1 MSSRRSITAAAT
13 IKSARFTEKK
23 IRRLL
28 SISNLSLSNKGN
40 KTRPKKT
47 ERRMDMKEYKLWKF
61 GLMVALAL
69 TLALAGCGGGGDAPN
84 PDTDGD
90 GIPNGVDALPNNPAL
105 FVDNVTVQLAGLTP
119 AGGGFSSATAV
130 NNAGKVV
137 EEG

>member
-1 MSSRRSITAAAT
+1 M
-13 IKSARFTEKK
+13 KQDK
-23 IRRLL
+23 IWTLC
-28 SISNLSLSNKGN
+28 
-40 KTRPKKT
+40 
-47 ERRMDMKEYKLWKF
+47 WA
-61 GLMVALAL
+61 VALAL

-137 EEG
+137 GFSENATAEIKAVRWTVNAATGAASAPETLAH